1 MTMSADQGDDLAGK
15 IEAATR
21 KIELQDPDEGL
32 PLLSHVINHIVE
44 IIGVTVLCSI
54 VLVVFVNAVSRYTIG
69 YSFVWAEESVQ
80 MAIPWLAMTGVF
92 LSVRRGTMIR
102 VDFFF
107 EKIPLRF
114 QGLVAKLGYVVNIGV
129 LLGMAWAS
137 LDFVMQFGGDVAL
150 YMEIPVGWST
160 SALVWGAAGAA
171 MAYTAELH
179 ATWRNRDTTGGT
191 VS

>member
-1 MTMSADQGDDLAGK
+1 MLDSVSKLIDSDRVNGTRVYSTDGEHVGSLRESLECTQLVRNLRATEETEQRSVGLKDGPQVLLAGH
-15 IEAATR
+15 
-21 KIELQDPDEGL
+21 L
-32 PLLSHVINHIVE
+32 
-44 IIGVTVLCSI
+44 
-54 VLVVFVNAVSRYTIG
+54 
-69 YSFVWAEESVQ
+69 WAEESVQ